1 MPSSTHATHTG
12 AHRAYRA
19 SCHPGPGEV
28 SFRVAVDET
37 DLYVTAQEDLS
48 REIADFVRELRGRIK
63 AYILCHPEFQT
74 SLSPLEVP
82 VGAPEIVRA
91 MAEAA
96 GACGVGPMA
105 AVAGAVAQRVAEAFQ
120 ERSPDILVEN
130 GGDIYLCS
138 TKPRTVGLL
147 PDPTQD
153 AMLGVTLAPEDFP
166 LSLCSSSGRIGHS
179 LSLGQGDLAVVLA
192 TSGATAD
199 AAATALC
206 NMLRSKGDAD
216 QMMNRVVGR
225 AREMADRGLGVVGL
239 FAQAHGRL
247 TVWGR
252 VELTVL

>member
-1 MPSSTHATHTG
+1 MTSSIHTG

-19 SCHPGPGEV
+19 SCRPGPGEV
-28 SFRVAVDET
+28 SFRVAVEET
-37 DLYVTAQEDLS
+37 DLYVTAREDLS
-48 REIADFVRELRGRIK
+48 REIADLVRDLRGRIK
-63 AYILCHPEFQT
+63 AYILCNPEFQS
-74 SLSPLEVP
+74 SLCPLDVP
-82 VGAPEIVRA
+82 AGAPEIVRA
-91 MAEAA
+91 MAQAA
-96 GACGVGPMA
+96 RACGVGPMA

-130 GGDIYLCS
+130 GGDLYLCS

-147 PDPTQD
+147 PDPSQD
-153 AMLGVTLAPEDFP
+153 ALLGVALKPEDFP

-192 TSGATAD
+192 TSGALAD

-206 NMLRSKGDAD
+206 NMLRDENDLGWVAAKAE
-216 QMMNRVVGR
+216 
-225 AREMADRGLGVVGL
+225 EMAGRGLGVKGL
-239 FAQAHGRL
+239 IAQAGGRL

>member
-1 MPSSTHATHTG
+1 MTSSIHTG

-19 SCHPGPGEV
+19 SCRPGPGEV
-28 SFRVAVDET
+28 SFRVAVEET

-48 REIADFVRELRGRIK
+48 REIADFVRELRGQIK

-74 SLSPLEVP
+74 SLCPLEVP
-82 VGAPEIVRA
+82 SSAPEIVRA
-91 MAEAA
+91 MAEAS

-120 ERSPDILVEN
+120 KRSSDILVEN
-130 GGDIYLCS
+130 GGDLYLCS

-147 PDPTQD
+147 PDPSQD
-153 AMLGVTLAPEDFP
+153 AYLGVALAPEDFP

-206 NMLRSKGDAD
+206 NMLRDENDLERIAAKAKD
-216 QMMNRVVGR
+216 
-225 AREMADRGLGVVGL
+225 MAARGLGVTGV
-239 FAQAHGRL
+239 FAQAGGRL

-252 VELTVL
+252 VKLTVL